1 MYRVLRH
8 GVSLLSLFLP
18 YDGPVLTIS
27 GSAGEILPRL
37 VQEVRKKMG
46 LPPSEGVTNSAESS
60 SRM

>member
-1 MYRVLRH
+1 M
-8 GVSLLSLFLP
+8 SLLSLFLP